1 MDERVIPEY
10 SASILESKA
19 NYLLR
24 RCGIK
29 GDFVDVD
36 FIAEAYLDLE
46 IIDIPNLEALY
57 HTQGILWKTGDGE
70 YKIVIDKHIMDRNPN
85 RYRTT
90 VAEEIAH
97 FILHK
102 DFFENIK
109 DVKDAVALHMKI
121 DNHWH
126 ADRNAKRFAAALLMP
141 PESLR
146 QDASKYYEQIVETVG
161 FGDPH
166 AIKRKLTSLL
176 AKQYQVSFRSMEI
189 RLGEW
194 PVELRVKIDN
204 ALLKHL
210 PAID

>member
-1 MDERVIPEY
+1 MDKRTIPEY
-10 SASILESKA
+10 SASVLESKA
-19 NYLLR
+19 NDILR

-29 GDFVDVD
+29 GGFVDVD
-36 FIAEAYLDLE
+36 FIAEAHLDLE
-46 IIDIPNLEALY
+46 IIDIPNLEALFD
-57 HTQGILWKTGDGE
+57 TQGILWKTGDGK

-97 FILHK
+97 FVLHK

-109 DVKDAVALHMKI
+109 DVKDAVNLYREI
-121 DNHWH
+121 ENHWH

-146 QDASKYYEQIVETVG
+146 QDAPKYYKQIVERVG

-166 AIKRKLTSLL
+166 AVKRKLTSLL
-176 AKQYQVSFRSMEI
+176 AKQYQVSFHAMEI

-194 PVELRVKIDN
+194 PVELRAKIDN
-204 ALLKHL
+204 ALLEHL
-210 PAID
+210 SAID